1 MSNTIRMTE
10 SIRESSAASTGV
22 RGRRFSGSSTAK
34 SGSSGWMTS
43 GGNTLQRLVESE
55 AEKKMKPVTE
65 ETPSDRSEAAKVY
78 EAAIKGSKNILSNIR
93 TAPKV
98 PYGYLAK
105 DNVIT
110 YNGVVFTCDE
120 IGRAR
125 LNSSHIH

>member
-55 AEKKMKPVTE
+55 AEKKLKPVCSMGRGAHSSSQQRRFPT
-65 ETPSDRSEAAKVY
+65 RS
-78 EAAIKGSKNILSNIR
+78 R
-93 TAPKV
+93 P
-98 PYGYLAK
+98 
-105 DNVIT
+105 
-110 YNGVVFTCDE
+110 
-120 IGRAR
+120 
-125 LNSSHIH
+125 NSI

>member
-65 ETPSDRSEAAKVY
+65 ETPSDRSEAAPSP
-78 EAAIKGSKNILSNIR
+78 AGPA
-93 TAPKV
+93 T
-98 PYGYLAK
+98 
-105 DNVIT
+105 
-110 YNGVVFTCDE
+110 
-120 IGRAR
+120 GRQTGR
-125 LNSSHIH
+125 RRFRRP